1 MTMRARDIADYF
13 ITLVDEDTGEVFT
26 NLKLQKLV
34 YYAQGFHLAL
44 YDKPLFNERIEAW
57 LHGPVVP
64 ELYQIYKGYKSQPVP
79 VSEGF
84 DVSQFTEE
92 VKELLNEVNLVYG
105 QYSAWRLR
113 DMTYEELPWQ
123 ESYKKIDKTISHES
137 LKSFFKDLIH

>member
-123 ESYKKIDKTISHES
+123 ESYEKIDKTISHES

>member
-1 MTMRARDIADYF
+1 MRARDIADYF

-113 DMTYEELPWQ
+113 DMTHEELPWQ

>member
-1 MTMRARDIADYF
+1 MRARDIADYF

-123 ESYKKIDKTISHES
+123 ESYEKIDKTISHES